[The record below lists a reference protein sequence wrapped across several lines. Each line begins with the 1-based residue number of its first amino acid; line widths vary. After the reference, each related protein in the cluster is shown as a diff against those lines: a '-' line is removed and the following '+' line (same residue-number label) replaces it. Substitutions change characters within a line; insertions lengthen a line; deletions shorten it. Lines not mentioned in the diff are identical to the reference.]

1 MSYDTSINGCSEGN
15 NTARPMKKWNIV
27 ILLCLGQFV
36 MVLDSTVMNVSM
48 SEVAKDLG
56 TTITGLQTAIT
67 FYTLTMAAF
76 MMTGG
81 KFGDIWGRLKAFRIG
96 SVVYAL
102 GSFLTAISGSL
113 GMLIIGWSVIEGLGA
128 VLVIPA
134 IAALIAANYTGKDR
148 VVAFAAIGGISGAA
162 AAAGPL
168 IGGFMTTYLS
178 WRYVFAGETVVM
190 ILLLFFSRAIK
201 DADLE
206 TKEKLDVPSAI
217 FSASGMALAVYGIL
231 QSKTWGW
238 IQPAAKPEINGHAIA
253 PFGISIVAYLIV
265 TGLIILRIFYKRQ
278 QKLESTNSYP
288 LIKVSMF
295 KLPHLRAGLLV
306 LMSQYLITAS
316 LFFVIPVYLQIVLG
330 YDALSTGVKI
340 IPLSVGLI
348 LMSVVGSRLAIKYTT
363 KQIIKWGQ
371 YCLILG
377 SVIIL
382 ASINEDLK
390 GFMFGLGLFVAGGGL
405 GLLASQIGNVIMT
418 SVKPNETSQAGGLQG
433 TSQNLGSSLGTALIG
448 SVLITSLT
456 AGFVSSINQS
466 TLPQN
471 IKTYIDDNT
480 TAGVQV
486 VSATQVEDYAVSKGV
501 SQSDAE
507 QISQIYKQSQIGGLR
522 EATFFIVILA
532 GGSLI
537 LSKNIPN
544 KKIA

>member
-1 MSYDTSINGCSEGN
+1 
-15 NTARPMKKWNIV
+15 
-27 ILLCLGQFV
+27 

-48 SEVAKDLG
+48 SEVAADLN
-56 TTITGLQTAIT
+56 TNISGLQMAIT

-81 KFGDIWGRLKAFRIG
+81 RLGDIWGRLKAFRIG
-96 SVVYAL
+96 SVVYSI
-102 GSFLTAISGSL
+102 GSLLTALSGSL
-113 GMLIIGWSVIEGLGA
+113 TMLLIGWSLIEGLGA
-128 VLVIPA
+128 ILVIPA
-134 IAALIAANYTGKDR
+134 IAALIAANYSGKDR

-178 WRYVFAGETVVM
+178 WRYVFAAETVTM
-190 ILLLFFSRAIK
+190 IILLIWSRQIK
-201 DADLE
+201 E
-206 TKEKLDVPSAI
+206 ERVKSTEKLDVPSAI
-217 FSASGMALAVYGIL
+217 MSASGMALVVYGIL

-238 IQPAAKPEINGHAIA
+238 VIPAGKPELFGQSIA
-253 PFGISIVAYLIV
+253 PFGISIVAYLIII
-265 TGLIILRIFYKRQ
+265 GLIILRFFYKRQ
-278 QKLESTNSYP
+278 QKLEATNGKQ
-288 LIKVSMF
+288 LISVSMF

-306 LMSQYLITAS
+306 LMAQYFITAS
-316 LFFVIPVYLQIVLG
+316 LFFVIPVYLQVVLG
-330 YDALSTGVKI
+330 YDALKTGVKI
-340 IPLSVGLI
+340 IPLSIGLI

-377 SVIIL
+377 SAIIL
-382 ASINEDLK
+382 SSINADLK
-390 GFMFGLGLFVAGGGL
+390 GFLFGLGLFVAGGGL

-418 SVKPNETSQAGGLQG
+418 SVKPEETSQAGGLQG

-456 AGFVSSINQS
+456 AGFVSSINSS

-471 IKTYIDDNT
+471 IKTYISDNT

-507 QISQIYKQSQIGGLR
+507 QISQIYKESQIGGLR
-522 EATFFIVILA
+522 EAAFFIVVFA

>member
-1 MSYDTSINGCSEGN
+1 
-15 NTARPMKKWNIV
+15 MKKWNIV
-27 ILLCLGQFV
+27 ILLCLAQFV

-48 SEVAKDLG
+48 SEVATDLG

-96 SVVYAL
+96 AIVYAI
-102 GSFLTAISGSL
+102 GSFLTSISGSL
-113 GMLIIGWSVIEGLGA
+113 AMLIVGWSVIEGLGA

-148 VVAFAAIGGISGAA
+148 AIAFAAIGGISGAA

-201 DADLE
+201 DGE
-206 TKEKLDVPSAI
+206 KSKYEKLDVPSAI
-217 FSASGMALAVYGIL
+217 FSALGMALVVYGIL

-238 IQPAAKPEINGHAIA
+238 VQPAAKPEINGHDIA
-253 PFGISIVAYLIV
+253 PFGVSIVAYLIV
-265 TGLIILRIFYKRQ
+265 LGLIILRIFYKRQ
-278 QKLESTNSYP
+278 QRLEADNNFP

-306 LMSQYLITAS
+306 LMSQYIITAAM
-316 LFFVIPVYLQIVLG
+316 FFVIPVYLQIVLG
-330 YDALSTGVKI
+330 YDALSTGIKI

-348 LMSVVGSRLAIKYTT
+348 LLSVIGSKLATKYTT

-371 YCLILG
+371 YSLILG
-377 SVIIL
+377 AAIVF
-382 ASINEDLK
+382 ASINEDLR
-390 GFMFGLGLFVAGGGL
+390 GFLFGLGLFVTGGGL

-418 SVKPNETSQAGGLQG
+418 SVKPDETSQAGGLQG

-486 VSATQVEDYAVSKGV
+486 VSATQVQDYAESKGV
-501 SQSDAE
+501 PVDEAE
-507 QISQIYKQSQIGGLR
+507 QISQIYKQSQVGGLR
-522 EATFFIVILA
+522 EAAFFIVVLA

>member
-1 MSYDTSINGCSEGN
+1 
-15 NTARPMKKWNIV
+15 MKKWNIV
-27 ILLCLGQFV
+27 ILLCLAQFV

-48 SEVAKDLG
+48 SEVAADLN
-56 TTITGLQTAIT
+56 TNITGLQTAIT

-96 SVVYAL
+96 SIIYAF
-102 GSFLTAISGSL
+102 GSFLTSISGSL

-148 VVAFAAIGGISGAA
+148 AVAFAAIGGISGAA

-178 WRYVFAGETVVM
+178 WRYVFAGETAVM
-190 ILLLFFSRAIK
+190 IMLLFFSRAIK
-201 DADLE
+201 DGARA
-206 TKEKLDVPSAI
+206 KSEKLDVPSAF
-217 FSASGMALAVYGIL
+217 FSASGMALVVYGIL

-238 IQPAAKPEINGHAIA
+238 VIPAGKPEINGHAIA

-265 TGLIILRIFYKRQ
+265 IGLIVLRIFYKRQ
-278 QKLESTNSYP
+278 QRLEETNSHP

-330 YDALSTGVKI
+330 YDALSTGIKI

-348 LMSVVGSRLAIKYTT
+348 LMSVVGSRLALKYTT

-377 SVIIL
+377 SAVIF
-382 ASINEDLK
+382 ASINKDLK
-390 GFMFGLGLFVAGGGL
+390 GFLFGFGLFIAGGGL

-418 SVKPNETSQAGGLQG
+418 SVQPDETSQAGGLQG

-456 AGFVSSINQS
+456 AGFVTSINAS

-486 VSATQVEDYAVSKGV
+486 VSATQVQDYAESKGV
-501 SQSDAE
+501 STSDAE

>member
-1 MSYDTSINGCSEGN
+1 
-15 NTARPMKKWNIV
+15 MKKWNIV
-27 ILLCLGQFV
+27 ILLCIAQFV
-36 MVLDSTVMNVSM
+36 MILDSTVMNVSM
-48 SEVAKDLG
+48 SEVAADLD
-56 TTITGLQTAIT
+56 TSIVGLQTAIT
-67 FYTLTMAAF
+67 FYTLTMAAL

-96 SVVYAL
+96 AIVYAL
-102 GSFLTAISGSL
+102 GSLLTAVSGSL
-113 GMLIIGWSVIEGLGA
+113 AMLIIGWSVIEGLGA

-148 VVAFAAIGGISGAA
+148 VVAFAAIGGISGVA

-178 WRYVFAGETVVM
+178 WRYVFAAETVTM
-190 ILLLFFSRAIK
+190 ILLLFFSRAMRDGK
-201 DADLE
+201 KAASE
-206 TKEKLDVPSAI
+206 SLDVPSAF
-217 FSASGMALAVYGIL
+217 FSAAGMALVVYGIL

-238 IQPAAKPEINGHAIA
+238 VIPAGKPEIFGQPVA

-265 TGLIILRIFYKRQ
+265 LGFIILRIFYKRQ
-278 QKLESTNSYP
+278 QRLEVNKANP
-288 LIKVSMF
+288 LIRVSML

-306 LMSQYLITAS
+306 LMFQYLITAA

-330 YDALSTGVKI
+330 YDALSTGIKI
-340 IPLSVGLI
+340 IPLSAGLI
-348 LMSVVGSRLAIKYTT
+348 LMSVVGSKLAVKYTT
-363 KQIIKWGQ
+363 KQIIRWGQ
-371 YCLILG
+371 WCLILG
-377 SVIIL
+377 SAIVL
-382 ASINEDLK
+382 ASINEDLR
-390 GFMFGLGLFVAGGGL
+390 GFLFGLGLFVSGAGL

-418 SVKPNETSQAGGLQG
+418 SVQPDETSQAGGLQG

-456 AGFVSSINQS
+456 AGFVTSINQS

-471 IKTYIDDNT
+471 IKTYISDNT

-486 VSATQVEDYAVSKGV
+486 VTADQVQSYAESQGV
-501 SQSDAE
+501 PADEAE
-507 QISQIYKQSQIGGLR
+507 EISQLYKQSQIGGLR

-532 GGSLI
+532 GGSLFI
-537 LSKNIPN
+537 SKNIPS

>member
-1 MSYDTSINGCSEGN
+1 
-15 NTARPMKKWNIV
+15 MKKWNIV
-27 ILLCLGQFV
+27 ILLCLAQFV

-48 SEVAKDLG
+48 SEVAADLG
-56 TTITGLQTAIT
+56 TNITGLQTAIT

-96 SVVYAL
+96 AVIYSI
-102 GSFLTAISGSL
+102 GSLLTAFSGSL
-113 GMLIIGWSVIEGLGA
+113 AMLIIGWSVIEGLGA

-178 WRYVFAGETVVM
+178 WRYVFAAETVTM
-190 ILLLFFSRAIK
+190 IILLIWSRSIK
-201 DADLE
+201 EARVE
-206 TKEKLDVPSAI
+206 SGEKLDIPSAI
-217 FSASGMALAVYGIL
+217 MSASGMALVVYGIL

-238 IQPAAKPEINGHAIA
+238 IIPAGKPELFGTPLA
-253 PFGISIVAYLIV
+253 PFGISIVAYLIAV
-265 TGLIILRIFYKRQ
+265 GLIILRIFYKRQ
-278 QKLESTNSYP
+278 QSLEADNASP
-288 LIKVSMF
+288 LIRVSMF
-295 KLPHLRAGLLV
+295 KLPVLRAGLLV
-306 LMSQYLITAS
+306 LMFQYLITAA
-316 LFFVIPVYLQIVLG
+316 LFFVIPVYLQVVLG
-330 YDALSTGVKI
+330 YDALTTGIKI

-348 LMSVVGSRLAIKYTT
+348 LMSVIGSRLAVRYTT

-371 YCLILG
+371 WCLIVG
-377 SVIIL
+377 SAIIL
-382 ASINEDLK
+382 SSINEDLR
-390 GFMFGLGLFVAGGGL
+390 GFLFGFGLFVAGGGL

-418 SVKPNETSQAGGLQG
+418 SVAPDQTSEAGGLQG

-448 SVLITSLT
+448 SVLISSLT
-456 AGFVSSINQS
+456 AGFVTSINQS
-466 TLPQN
+466 SLPQN

-486 VSATQVEDYAVSKGV
+486 VSATDVESYAVSKGV

-507 QISQIYKQSQIGGLR
+507 EISQIYKEAQIGGLR